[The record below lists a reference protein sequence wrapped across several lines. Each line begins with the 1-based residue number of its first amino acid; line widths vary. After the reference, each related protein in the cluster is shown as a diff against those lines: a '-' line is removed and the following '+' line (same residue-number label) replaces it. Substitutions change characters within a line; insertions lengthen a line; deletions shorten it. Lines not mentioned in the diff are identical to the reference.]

1 MVDKEM
7 GAGADAHARGCEV
20 PRCVGVVTVFLLM
33 ASSFHAALACA
44 KSPVSGASPAAATT
58 SDCSRTGSVRDR
70 EACFLSLPEDQCRA
84 IGTSCATVQSAHS
97 QEAELTRIE
106 KDILA
111 RARSRYASYVAD
123 DAEYLGDLQKS
134 FTSSAAAW
142 RTYRDAYCQAE
153 PLVQGMSRDE
163 HEALASDCR
172 LRLTHSR
179 IEQLKQL
186 REAIP

>member
-1 MVDKEM
+1 M
-7 GAGADAHARGCEV
+7 
-20 PRCVGVVTVFLLM
+20 
-33 ASSFHAALACA
+33 
-44 KSPVSGASPAAATT
+44 
-58 SDCSRTGSVRDR
+58 
-70 EACFLSLPEDQCRA
+70 SLPEDQCNA
-84 IGTSCATVQSAHS
+84 MGAACATVQRAHR

-106 KDILA
+106 KNILA
-111 RARSRYASYVAD
+111 RAQARYVSYVAD

-134 FTSSAAAW
+134 FASSAVAW

-163 HEALASDCR
+163 QEALASDCR

-186 REAIP
+186 GEAIP

>member
-44 KSPVSGASPAAATT
+44 KSPVSGVSPAAVATG
-58 SDCSRTGSVRDR
+58 DCSRIGAVRDR
-70 EACFLSLPEDQCRA
+70 EVCFLSLPEDQCSA
-84 IGTSCATVQSAHS
+84 IGTACTTVQSAHS

-111 RARSRYASYVAD
+111 RARARYARYVAD

-142 RTYRDAYCQAE
+142 RTYRDTYCQAE

>member
-1 MVDKEM
+1 
-7 GAGADAHARGCEV
+7 
-20 PRCVGVVTVFLLM
+20 
-33 ASSFHAALACA
+33 
-44 KSPVSGASPAAATT
+44 
-58 SDCSRTGSVRDR
+58 
-70 EACFLSLPEDQCRA
+70 LSLPEDQCRA
-84 IGTSCATVQSAHS
+84 LGTACTTTQSAHR

-106 KDILA
+106 EDILA
-111 RARSRYASYVAD
+111 RAQARYARHVAD
-123 DAEYLGDLQKS
+123 DAKYLGDLQKS

-163 HEALASDCR
+163 QEALASDCR

-186 REAIP
+186 GKAIP